1 MVIITIT
8 FMAFFNPCVHVSIST
23 ALSTYPY
30 AGSQSL
36 TYKLTGRKTNSHVL
50 VERRTKGQWLLN
62 FGVCKNYLGTLLKM

>member
-1 MVIITIT
+1 MP
-8 FMAFFNPCVHVSIST
+8 FFNPCVHVYIST

-30 AGSQSL
+30 AGSQSP
-36 TYKLTGRKTNSHVL
+36 TYKLTDRKTNSHVL

>member
-1 MVIITIT
+1 
-8 FMAFFNPCVHVSIST
+8 MAFFNPCVHISIST

-30 AGSQSL
+30 ADSQSL
-36 TYKLTGRKTNSHVL
+36 TYKLTGRKANSHVL